1 MNISLPS
8 SSQDRPADRPRH
20 VAIIMDGNG
29 RWAQRRALQR
39 LKGHYEGAEALKRTV
54 KAAREFGVEYLTV
67 YAFSTENWSRPQ
79 DEVEGLLS
87 LLKFQLKDSLPELIE
102 NNIRLKIIGSRN
114 SLKPSIL
121 KMIES
126 AEAAT
131 QECTGLTLVIAFNY
145 GSRREIVEAMQQF
158 AQDVKDGKRLPEDLT
173 EALFSDYLYTKGI
186 PDPDLLIRTSGVS
199 RISNY
204 LLWQLSY
211 AEIIVT
217 ETFWPDFTRKDF
229 EEALQNY
236 QGRER
241 RYGKISD
248 QLRSA

>member
-1 MNISLPS
+1 
-8 SSQDRPADRPRH
+8 
-20 VAIIMDGNG
+20 MDGNG
-29 RWAQRRALQR
+29 RWAQKRALQR
-39 LKGHYEGAEALKRTV
+39 LKGHYEGAEVLKRTV
-54 KAAREFGVEYLTV
+54 RVAQEFGIEYLTV
-67 YAFSTENWSRPQ
+67 YAFSTENWSRPHE
-79 DEVEGLLS
+79 EVEGLMS
-87 LLKFQLKDSLPELIE
+87 LLKFQLESSLPDLIAK
-102 NNIRLKIIGSRN
+102 NIRLKVIGSRK

-121 KMIES
+121 KMIET

-131 QECTGLTLVIAFNY
+131 KECTGLTLVIAFNY
-145 GSRREIVEAMQQF
+145 GSRREMVEAMQQF

-173 EALFSDYLYTKGI
+173 EELFSDYLYTRGI

-211 AEIIVT
+211 AEIVVT
-217 ETFWPDFTRKDF
+217 ETFWPDFTHKDF

-248 QLRSA
+248 QLRVA